1 MESILQLE
9 EVYQWAII
17 IALGCVYGGLIG
29 LVPSA
34 GAGKAILLLFGVVS
48 FFDGAEYLFVLFSM
62 VTVVACSIGD
72 SYASVLLGVPGANGT
87 AATMVDGYPL
97 AKKGRASYALSSALF
112 TSTMNGLIF
121 GFLGFSFF
129 PLYMQINDAV
139 RTPELTGIL
148 FLSFCLVAVITSKYT
163 VRSIIAVLFGCWLSQ
178 IGLDEWSN
186 EAYNLGWTYL
196 NDGVKLVLVGVG
208 L

>member
-1 MESILQLE
+1 
-9 EVYQWAII
+9 
-17 IALGCVYGGLIG
+17 
-29 LVPSA
+29 
-34 GAGKAILLLFGVVS
+34 
-48 FFDGAEYLFVLFSM
+48 
-62 VTVVACSIGD
+62 
-72 SYASVLLGVPGANGT
+72 
-87 AATMVDGYPL
+87 
-97 AKKGRASYALSSALF
+97 
-112 TSTMNGLIF
+112 
-121 GFLGFSFF
+121 
-129 PLYMQINDAV
+129 MQINDAV

-208 L
+208 LFVIPEMIETLIAKHEFKKIEITDF